1 MYKRQHEY
9 RATGTSWLDHTVIVG
24 FSEFSRTAL
33 LNPRE
38 GRDHSLTNA
47 CFVTGAKIKGGVVV
61 GASTDV
67 GLQPQGA
74 DLLTGA
80 VDPMGTPPH
89 PEHVLQTLLTIAG
102 ETHDEADLRVPPI
115 QAILR

>member
-1 MYKRQHEY
+1 MVHP
-9 RATGTSWLDHTVIVG
+9 A
-24 FSEFSRTAL
+24 
-33 LNPRE
+33 
-38 GRDHSLTNA
+38 
-47 CFVTGAKIKGGVVV
+47 GAVVLGGGGGVVV
-61 GASTDV
+61 GAATDV